1 MQTFFSRFYMQL
13 IEKRKKIER
22 IPVSYLFPM
31 IKALVGLNEKQKAGG
46 KRGETQAGQRGSPRR
61 RFACGKGVREG
72 GTGRSIRLCGGKT
85 CACLGVRSEATD
97 APPRLRPRRGTEG
110 GPLV

>member
-31 IKALVGLNEKQKAGG
+31 IKSLGCLKRKAKSGR
-46 KRGETQAGQRGSPRR
+46 KARRDASGSARLPRR
-61 RFACGKGVREG
+61 RFVCGERIERAEEPG
-72 GTGRSIRLCGGKT
+72 GPWTLRWKDV
-85 CACLGVRSEATD
+85 CLFGASGAKR
-97 APPRLRPRRGTEG
+97 RMPRRGRSRG
-110 GPLV
+110 GAPKATHL